1 MHMSL
6 NVKHIKLLLL
16 HPLHSSVCCGA
27 SWIGVTGR
35 GGSVE
40 AMNSVVVSCLVT
52 KTSVAA
58 VVAGSET

>member
-6 NVKHIKLLLL
+6 NVKHSKLLVL

-27 SWIGVTGR
+27 SWIGVTAW
-35 GGSVE
+35 GGFVE
-40 AMNSVVVSCLVT
+40 VSNSVVVACLVT

-58 VVAGSET
+58 AVAGSEK